1 MPILKRAL
9 KKKKK
14 NWSTKCNA
22 VFWTRSWNR
31 KGTWAENLMK
41 SQGSLKFSQR
51 YCICVNF
58 LVLSNGQPW
67 YKRLTLEEAGWRV
80 HSNSLCNFSVSWKLL
95 LVAESCPSL
104 PNSMDCSLPGS
115 SVQGILQARIL
126 EWVSISFS
134 RGSSQPRDR
143 IWVSFLVGGFFTT
156 ELPGK
161 FQV

>member
-1 MPILKRAL
+1 
-9 KKKKK
+9 
-14 NWSTKCNA
+14 
-22 VFWTRSWNR
+22 
-31 KGTWAENLMK
+31 MK

-115 SVQGILQARIL
+115 SVHGILQARIL

-134 RGSSQPRDR
+134 RGPSWPRDQTHVFCTGR
-143 IWVSFLVGGFFTT
+143 WILYLWITWEVPEYGYLQPKDFTYILALS
-156 ELPGK
+156 LPLWSSPFRAAK
-161 FQV
+161 RLFPKL